1 MNGLPVIGV
10 EIGNSKYE
18 LLIVN
23 HTNNNALQTSKL
35 FQKQLSQF
43 SPLSIPDPNQ
53 WQLRGSPSGSG
64 ICPTALRG
72 KTKMFDNIIDN
83 FELIALHQT
92 LFILKIFISIP
103 KYLLRNASYF
113 TCKEE
118 LEAFDSA
125 IKTNRKNMQCDFW
138 KRKLVTS
145 IPTNLTWRP
154 WPSFRYRPVF
164 AMFSVIV
171 LYMYGPCQ
179 QFASLS

>member
-1 MNGLPVIGV
+1 
-10 EIGNSKYE
+10 
-18 LLIVN
+18 
-23 HTNNNALQTSKL
+23 
-35 FQKQLSQF
+35 
-43 SPLSIPDPNQ
+43 
-53 WQLRGSPSGSG
+53 
-64 ICPTALRG
+64 
-72 KTKMFDNIIDN
+72 MFDNIIDN
-83 FELIALHQT
+83 FELIEPHQT

-113 TCKEE
+113 TRKEE